1 MNALMENTNVM
12 IFDDINKFINV
23 FLSTSQQKNITK
35 VIFLFEIIYV
45 SWI

>member
-1 MNALMENTNVM
+1 MNVLMENTNVM
-12 IFDDINKFINV
+12 IFDHINKFINV